1 MMKKILSIIAA
12 IAFSFSAWGQTSPG
26 FTFGQVP
33 TPGQWNSYF
42 SQKMDFINPGSA
54 GNIMFSN
61 GTSWY
66 SGPPSASSC
75 SLLPGLTG
83 DVTSSSGTCATT
95 VGAITGHAA
104 SVGGSFTLSGA
115 FSFTGNLANTTNI
128 TFPTSGT
135 LASLSAT
142 QTWTGPQTINTL
154 STVAPPYYDD
164 SASVVT
170 SDFVH
175 VTNLNQFRTVPLSN
189 VTGGTYNFASLG
201 SGAQFVIVTSGGA
214 ITSISSVSIPGSG
227 YAVGDVLLVGA
238 GSYDAFVRVTGL
250 SGSGIASMQ
259 VLYGGTGYTNGAT
272 TAAVLAKIIAGPL
285 TATITGTL
293 TSNATFI
300 LTPLNYLSAS
310 RKMVINNNTTGNFN
324 LSIFLSNGAGGT
336 IGNGVKVPQG
346 SNNSTATWLQS
357 DGTNDIWFV
366 GANAQTI
373 QNTTFNTPA
382 IIASG
387 FGIGSVLVGATT
399 AAFQV
404 TVGASPGSTGVL
416 TLPTAKNGWACNASN
431 VTSDSS
437 LTISPSAQSTT
448 SVTFTSHGR
457 GNGGPVTAFNA
468 SDVLTF
474 HCLAF

>member
-175 VTNLNQFRTVPLSN
+175 VTNLNQFRTV
-189 VTGGTYNFASLG
+189 
-201 SGAQFVIVTSGGA
+201 
-214 ITSISSVSIPGSG
+214 PGSG